1 VTVGHR
7 TSKGA
12 AAGLAVALLGLALAG
27 TAIAAEMDA
36 LEQKAVLCAACH
48 GAKGNSANP
57 AVPSLAGQPKQFITT
72 QLVMFREGNRKDPQ
86 MSPIAAGM
94 ANADVNDF
102 GTYFTAQVPAP
113 PADSG
118 MDATRVATSQRLVE
132 QYHCVSCHGA
142 ALKGQQHIPRLAGQ
156 QRAYLAAQL
165 RGFKAGTRFDMD
177 GNMTSA
183 AQPLTESDI
192 ELVSEYLA
200 ALR

>member
-1 VTVGHR
+1 MR
-7 TSKGA
+7 NGA
-12 AAGLAVALLGLALAG
+12 AAKLAVALLFLGGARPALAVDM
-27 TAIAAEMDA
+27 EA
-36 LEQKAVLCAACH
+36 LEKKAALCAACH
-48 GAKGNSANP
+48 GAQGVSANP

-94 ANADVNDF
+94 ANAEINDY
-102 GTYFTAQVPAP
+102 GTYFTAQAPSAPASSSMD
-113 PADSG
+113 PAKVDS
-118 MDATRVATSQRLVE
+118 AQHLAE

-156 QRAYLAAQL
+156 QAVYLKAQL
-165 RGFKAGTRFDMD
+165 RGFKASTRFDMD

-192 ELVSEYLA
+192 ETLSEYLA